1 MSKCASISTCAK
13 GRMLNPQFAEHSWSE
28 VVLKGPR
35 PGEIASERALATRLA
50 QFLHTS
56 VLCVCIYIYI
66 IYIYIIIS
74 LVSLSLY
81 IYIHKYTYC
90 KLWLPIRW
98 ATELLSQV
106 AVRILWLLFL
116 QINIGWHAS
125 IALAS
130 RFKFAGEWKGASG
143 TNKRNHDR
151 ICWAH
156 ILFMPQMSSPRS
168 FQAPHD
174 RVQKCTHCPSDNGP
188 GTGR

>member
-35 PGEIASERALATRLA
+35 PSEIASERALATRLA

-56 VLCVCIYIYI
+56 VLCVCVCVHIYIYI
-66 IYIYIIIS
+66 LYYNLSRISLVMYIYIS
-74 LVSLSLY
+74 
-81 IYIHKYTYC
+81 IYLHKYTYC

-116 QINIGWHAS
+116 QINIG
-125 IALAS
+125 
-130 RFKFAGEWKGASG
+130 
-143 TNKRNHDR
+143 
-151 ICWAH
+151 
-156 ILFMPQMSSPRS
+156 
-168 FQAPHD
+168 
-174 RVQKCTHCPSDNGP
+174 
-188 GTGR
+188 